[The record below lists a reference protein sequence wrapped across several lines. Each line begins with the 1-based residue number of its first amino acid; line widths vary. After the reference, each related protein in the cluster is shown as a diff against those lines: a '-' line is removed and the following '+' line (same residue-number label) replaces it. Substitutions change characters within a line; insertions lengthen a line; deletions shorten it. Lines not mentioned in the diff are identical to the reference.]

1 MGDVIGERTGT
12 TRAWLEVNLDA
23 VVRNATRLTTAVRP
37 ARMIPMVK
45 ADAYGLGAP
54 EIARALVP
62 FDPYAFGVATV
73 EEGVALRGAGIESRI
88 IVFSPCGA
96 TDGPTLVEHDLDA
109 SILGMEGLE
118 RLTAIAAG
126 QGARLGLHL
135 EIDTG
140 IGRAGLPASECA
152 EWAPRVAEL
161 VAAGGRLETLYS
173 HFHSSGTDDAAT
185 RHQLEQFEF
194 ASRRLEAEG
203 IKAPLRHIANSD
215 AIVRGRRYH
224 LDLVRPGLY
233 LYGGLRGRSSSRVVT
248 DADPVARVCARVLEV
263 RALSPGSTVSYGARY
278 VTRRSERIATVAMGY
293 ASGLP
298 WGVSNQGE
306 MLVRGRRAPI
316 RGAVCMDVSVID
328 VSRVSGVEAGDV
340 ITVLGEDEGEE
351 ITLNELARLDGT
363 IEYEILTGLGRAL
376 PRVYRGDAERL
387 EPEMAMSEAN
397 GRDR

>member
-1 MGDVIGERTGT
+1 MIGERTGT

-23 VVRNATRLTTAVRP
+23 VVRNATRLSTAVRP

-45 ADAYGLGAP
+45 ADAYGLGAA
-54 EIARALVP
+54 EVARALAR
-62 FDPYAFGVATV
+62 FDPYAFGVAAV
-73 EEGVALRGAGIESRI
+73 EEGVALRESGIEGRI

-96 TDGPTLVEHDLDA
+96 TDAPALIEHELDA
-109 SILGMEGLE
+109 SILGLEGLA
-118 RLTAIAAG
+118 RLTATAAAG
-126 QGARLGLHL
+126 GARLGLHL

-215 AIVRGRRYH
+215 AIVRGRQYH

-263 RALSPGSTVSYGARY
+263 RALPPGSTVSYGARY
-278 VTRRSERIATVAMGY
+278 VTRRSERVATVAMGY
-293 ASGLP
+293 AAGLP
-298 WGVSNQGE
+298 WGVSNQAE
-306 MLVRGRRAPI
+306 MLVRGHRVPL

-328 VSRVSGVEAGDV
+328 VSRVSGVEAGDMV
-340 ITVLGEDEGEE
+340 TVLGEDEGEE

-387 EPEMAMSEAN
+387 EPELAMSEAH

>member
-1 MGDVIGERTGT
+1 MIGERTGT

-45 ADAYGLGAP
+45 ADAYGLGAT
-54 EIARALVP
+54 EVARALVP

-73 EEGVALRGAGIESRI
+73 EEGVALRESGIEGRI
-88 IVFSPCGA
+88 IVFSPCGV
-96 TDGPTLVEHDLDA
+96 TDAPALIAHGLDA
-109 SILGMEGLE
+109 SILGIEGLE
-118 RLTAIAAG
+118 RLTATAAAE
-126 QGARLGLHL
+126 GARLGLHL

-173 HFHSSGTDDAAT
+173 HFHSSGTDEPAT

-194 ASRRLEAEG
+194 ASRRLEGEG

-215 AIVRGRRYH
+215 AIVRDRRYH

-233 LYGGLRGRSSSRVVT
+233 LYGGLRGRGSSRVVT

-263 RALSPGSTVSYGARY
+263 RRLPTGSTVSYGARY
-278 VTRRSERIATVAMGY
+278 VTRRAERVATVAIGY
-293 ASGLP
+293 ADGMP
-298 WGVSNQGE
+298 WRLSNQGE
-306 MLVRGRRAPI
+306 MLATGRRVPI
-316 RGAVCMDVSVID
+316 RGAVCMDLSVID
-328 VSRVSGVEAGDV
+328 VSRVPGVEAGGV
-340 ITVLGEDEGEE
+340 VTLLGEDDGEE

-363 IEYEILTGLGRAL
+363 IEYEVLTGLGRAL

-387 EPEMAMSEAN
+387 EPELAMSEAH
-397 GRDR
+397 GRQR